1 MGGFDYMQFMIPGLI
16 MMSVIS
22 NSYSNVV
29 SSFFEQKF
37 INIETLKLY
46 SPLFSY

>member
-1 MGGFDYMQFMIPGLI
+1 MGGFDYVQFMIPGLI

-29 SSFFEQKF
+29 SSFLDKNFQEV
-37 INIETLKLY
+37 
-46 SPLFSY
+46 